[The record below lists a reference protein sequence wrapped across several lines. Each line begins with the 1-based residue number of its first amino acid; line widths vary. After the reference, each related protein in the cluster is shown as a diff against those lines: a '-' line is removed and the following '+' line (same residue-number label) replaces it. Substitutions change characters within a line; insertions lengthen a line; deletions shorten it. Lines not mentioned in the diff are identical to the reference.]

1 MVEMR
6 SVSPEEGAALLDVT
20 RRLTVQIEHQLA
32 QLRRL
37 RDAAR
42 ADAAPVDA
50 GLGELQQV
58 ARRMRRDAERLRL
71 LCGEAPVVGDSKD
84 VAEVLGEAVSATA
97 APVRVTMRP
106 APLATVAA
114 NAAVELAQVLAEVLD
129 GALAE
134 SALGVTIGGRLGPA
148 GL

>member
-1 MVEMR
+1 MVDKR

-37 RDAAR
+37 RDEAR

-58 ARRMRRDAERLRL
+58 ARRMRREAERLRV
-71 LCGEAPVVGDSKD
+71 LCGDDPVVGDARD

-106 APLATVAA
+106 APIATVGAR
-114 NAAVELAQVLAEVLD
+114 AAVELAHVLAD
-129 GALAE
+129 GDL
-134 SALGVTIGGRLGPA
+134 SLIHI
-148 GL
+148 